1 MDYLKEIFESSKSIG
16 EMITMLKNKSIDV
29 PSWGKLRALYEPKEH
44 AIVND
49 NLGRKDKIRSDGQKD
64 KAARLYLGLEKLV
77 TKRMVEFT
85 CAIPIKRVYSN
96 IGDDDVKRQIQY
108 AIEAIYKHA
117 RINAENNKRLLSYFA
132 SCEIFTVWYTVK
144 TNQHNLYGF
153 PCDYKLKCK
162 TFSPM
167 DNVALY
173 PLFDDKDD
181 MIAMSFE
188 YDSIDKDTAFFET
201 YTADTHYKWKC
212 SDGGKWS
219 VVNDEE
225 EIAIEKIPGVY
236 AWRKEPIYD
245 GLSHIREDIEYTVS
259 RDSDVISYNSSPIL
273 KVVGQLRGN
282 EDKNEPRR
290 VWQLEQGGDIGYV
303 SWDQSASATS
313 SHVNTM
319 LNMFFMLS
327 QMPDISFEK
336 MASLGNIGYDAR
348 QTLLTD
354 AHLKV
359 GDESGAIIESLERE
373 ANVIKAFLKKLKVE
387 WASVIDEVDIEHI
400 ITPYI
405 QNDIKSDIDKWSKFC
420 GGKAVGSQLEA
431 IERLGISDDP
441 KATLDRI
448 REEER
453 EESEAVVSRV
463 PKLFEG
469 E

>member
-1 MDYLKEIFESSKSIG
+1 MNYLTDIFETGKSNDEIITLLKKKTIDIPLWSS
-16 EMITMLKNKSIDV
+16 LKK
-29 PSWGKLRALYEPKEH
+29 AYEPKEH
-44 AIVND
+44 KIVKD
-49 NLGRKDKIRSDGQKD
+49 KKSRKDKVRSDGQVD
-64 KAARLYLGLEKLV
+64 EAARLYLGLEKLV
-77 TKRMVEFT
+77 TKRMTEFT
-85 CAIPIKRVYSN
+85 CAIPVKRVYSN
-96 IGDDDVKRQIQY
+96 VDDNDIKRSIQY
-108 AIEAIYKHA
+108 AIEAIYKQA
-117 RINAENNKRLLSYFA
+117 RINAENNRRLLAYYA
-132 SCEIFTVWYTVK
+132 SCEIFTVWYVVK
-144 TNQHNLYGF
+144 KDVHNLYGF
-153 PCDYKLKCK
+153 PCKYKLKCK

-167 DNVALY
+167 DNVSLY

-188 YDSIDKDTAFFET
+188 YESIEKDVTFFET
-201 YTADTHYKWKC
+201 YTADKHYKWKLK
-212 SDGGKWS
+212 SGSRWEPVD
-219 VVNDEE
+219 DDE
-225 EIAIEKIPGVY
+225 EIAIGKIPGSY
-236 AWRKEPIYD
+236 AWRNAPVYD

-273 KVVGQLRGN
+273 KVVGQLRGG

-354 AHLKV
+354 AHLKI
-359 GDESGAIIESLERE
+359 GDEAGDIVEFLERE
-373 ANVIKAFLKKLKVE
+373 ANVIKAFLKSMKVE
-387 WASVIDEVDIEHI
+387 WANYIDEIDIEHI
-400 ITPYI
+400 ITPFI
-405 QNDIKSDIDKWSKFC
+405 QNDIKADIEKWSKFC

-453 EESEAVVSRV
+453 EESEAVASRV
-463 PKLFEG
+463 PNLFEG